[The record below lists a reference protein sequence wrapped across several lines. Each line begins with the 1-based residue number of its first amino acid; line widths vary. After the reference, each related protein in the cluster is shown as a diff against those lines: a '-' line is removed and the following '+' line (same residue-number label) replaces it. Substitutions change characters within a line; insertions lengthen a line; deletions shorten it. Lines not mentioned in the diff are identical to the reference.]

1 MKSLQGNGPH
11 RHRPLLV
18 VLSVGIAG
26 MVMVALL
33 AEGAGERISI
43 LQADFDTSNLQPGGS
58 TSLTIRIKNTSST
71 TDAHDISVT
80 VTPSDPTAVQVE
92 NGEAAIDILG
102 AGEERVVEF
111 LVSVSQDSLPGTYKL
126 KISTSAS
133 EIEGENR
140 DLYLEVAAT

>member
-1 MKSLQGNGPH
+1 M
-11 RHRPLLV
+11 
-18 VLSVGIAG
+18 I
-26 MVMVALL
+26 MVALL
-33 AEGAGERISI
+33 AGGAGERISI
-43 LQADFDTSNLQPGGS
+43 LQADFDTSNLQPGGG